1 MIGPVGTAQTRVYVD
16 GRLESDGVPVA
27 ELGITLSRPGVVV
40 WVDLEQPSREELHEL
55 AEELGLHELAVEDAL
70 EPHQRAKL
78 DRYATHSFLS
88 CHQVEISGEVPTMTS
103 SEVDVFIGDHW
114 LITVRQRPGL
124 AIDELRRRWD
134 RDPEL
139 SQFGVGFLLHGLLD
153 LIVDGYFTAVEI
165 FDDYYDDVMDGI
177 FAERPM
183 EPDAQRVWFEARRAL
198 LRFHR
203 LVSPLREAVNSLMRS
218 EQGIIADRMYPYYQ
232 DIYDHILRVG
242 ESTDSLR
249 ELASTVVEAN
259 LSLRDYRQNQIMKK
273 VTSWAA
279 IIAVPTLVTGF
290 YGMNVPYP
298 GNGAPTGAVWSIG
311 LMVASSLAL
320 YGLFRVRD
328 WL

>member
-1 MIGPVGTAQTRVYVD
+1 MYVD
-16 GRLESDGVPVA
+16 GRLESDGIPVA
-27 ELGITLSRPGVVV
+27 ELSEMVGRPGAVV
-40 WVDLEQPSREELHEL
+40 WVDLEKPSRDELHEL
-55 AEELGLHELAVEDAL
+55 AQELGLHELAVEDAL

-88 CHQVEISGEVPTMTS
+88 CHQVEVSGDVPSLTS
-103 SEVDVFIGDHW
+103 TEVDVFIGGRW
-114 LITVRQRPGL
+114 LVTVRQHPGL

-153 LIVDGYFTAVEI
+153 LIVDGYFTAIEI
-165 FDDYYDDVMDGI
+165 FDDYYDEVMDGI

-183 EPDAQRVWFEARRAL
+183 EPDTQRTWFEARRAL

-203 LVSPLREAVNSLMRS
+203 LVSPLREAVNSLMRG
-218 EQGIIADRMYPYYQ
+218 EQDIVADRMYPYYQ

-242 ESTDSLR
+242 EATDSLR

-259 LSLRDYRQNQIMKK
+259 LSLRDYRQNQIMKR

-298 GNGAPTGAVWSIG
+298 GNDSLDGVVWSIG
-311 LMVASSLAL
+311 LMLASSLAL
-320 YGLFRVRD
+320 YGLFKKQD